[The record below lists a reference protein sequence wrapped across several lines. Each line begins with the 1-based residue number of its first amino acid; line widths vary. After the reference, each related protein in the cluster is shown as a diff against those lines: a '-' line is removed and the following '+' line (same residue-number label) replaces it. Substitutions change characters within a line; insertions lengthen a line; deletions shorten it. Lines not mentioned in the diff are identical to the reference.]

1 MRSFLGDCKRIEEI
15 AGKIYQKLAADE
27 SYANEVRT
35 VFQKLSDDE
44 KAHVRHI
51 DLVLQA
57 NEKELDVTPLISD
70 EKLDAVLTAAEYLL
84 RKVEREKLNE
94 ETSLRL
100 AVHLEQEFA
109 RVHINNALFFNNQ
122 KLTELFD
129 KLGKEDEEHLNTLKD
144 CLTWWHAERKPL
156 LNKD

>member
-1 MRSFLGDCKRIEEI
+1 MRKFLGDCKRVEEI
-15 AGKIYQKLAADE
+15 AGKIYQQLAGDENYADE
-27 SYANEVRT
+27 VRK

-44 KAHVRHI
+44 RAHARNI
-51 DLVLQA
+51 DMVLQA
-57 NEKELDVTPLISD
+57 NENELVMTTLIPD
-70 EKLDAVLTAAEYLL
+70 EKLDAVLTTAEYLL
-84 RKVEREKLNE
+84 RKVEREELDE

-100 AVHLEQEFA
+100 ALHLEQEFT

>member
-1 MRSFLGDCKRIEEI
+1 MRKFLGDCKRVEEI
-15 AGKIYQKLAADE
+15 AGKIYQQLAGDENYADE
-27 SYANEVRT
+27 VRK

-44 KAHVRHI
+44 RAHARHI
-51 DLVLQA
+51 DMVLQA
-57 NEKELDVTPLISD
+57 NENELVMTALIPD
-70 EKLDAVLTAAEYLL
+70 EKLDAVLTTAEYLL
-84 RKVEREKLNE
+84 RKVEREELDE

-100 AVHLEQEFA
+100 ALHLEQEFT

>member
-1 MRSFLGDCKRIEEI
+1 MRSFLGDCKRIEEL
-15 AGKIYQKLAADE
+15 AGRIYQKLAGDETYAD
-27 SYANEVRT
+27 EVRT

-44 KAHVRHI
+44 KAHALHI

-57 NEKELDVTPLISD
+57 DEKELDVTPLISD
-70 EKLDAVLTAAEYLL
+70 EKLDAVLTTAEYLL
-84 RKVEREKLNE
+84 RKVEREELDE

-100 AVHLEQEFA
+100 ALHLEQEFT

-129 KLGKEDEEHLNTLKD
+129 KLGKEDEEHLNTLKN
-144 CLTWWHAERKPL
+144 CLRWWHAERKPL
-156 LNKD
+156 LNND